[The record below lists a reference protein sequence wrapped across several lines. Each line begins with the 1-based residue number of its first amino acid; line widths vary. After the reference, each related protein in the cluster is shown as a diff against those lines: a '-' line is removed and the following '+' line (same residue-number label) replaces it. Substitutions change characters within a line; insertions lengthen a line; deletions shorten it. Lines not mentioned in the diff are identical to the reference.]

1 MKFFRS
7 WGTRRSGEDDES
19 VYIREKFGVRSL
31 HIGSDTIQSAMRIT
45 RPNELEISYTR
56 SMMAFLLFNPDPCE
70 VLMMGLGGGSLA
82 KFIYHRLPRAR
93 TTAVEINPQVVAVAR
108 QFFQLPEDDARLHVV
123 VGDGA
128 VYLGNDKLRADVI
141 LVDGYDAESQV
152 EALST
157 PAFYRDC
164 ARVLGDSGI
173 LVVNLWGSDRG
184 FTICVDRIAAAFD
197 GLVAFLPA
205 GKPGNIVVL
214 AFKHNSGQRGRD
226 DLRNR
231 AQVLEAAHGLEF
243 ARFVEELTVM
253 NPHDRERLLPQ
264 VAPAFNLCKF
274 VKESNQLD
282 QIKGDSHDRS

>member
-7 WGTRRSGEDDES
+7 WRTRNSGEDNES

-56 SMMAFLLFNPDPCE
+56 SMMAFLLFNPDPRE

-82 KFIYHRLPRAR
+82 KFIYHRLPQAR
-93 TTAVEINPQVVAVAR
+93 TTAIEINPLVVAIAR
-108 QFFQLPEDDARLHVV
+108 QFFHVPEDDARLQVI

-141 LVDGYDAESQV
+141 MVDGYDAESQV

-173 LVVNLWGSDRG
+173 LVVNLWGGDPG
-184 FTICVDRIAAAFD
+184 FAICVDRIAAAFD

-214 AFKHNSGQRGRD
+214 AFKHKPGQPGRD
-226 DLRNR
+226 ELRSR
-231 AQVLEAAHGLEF
+231 AQALEAAHGLEF
-243 ARFVEELTVM
+243 ARFVEEIAAM
-253 NPHDRERLLPQ
+253 NRHDRERRLL
-264 VAPAFNLCKF
+264 
-274 VKESNQLD
+274 
-282 QIKGDSHDRS
+282 